1 MIFKIIVAGRL
12 EFGKKK
18 TFDKVLEMYQFRV
31 DNFYKFDLLFREE
44 VFDHENFMLNIPRL
58 VAHKDHKSWKNT
70 VKLLE
75 YLAEYSVAGTVRL
88 WKIGE
93 DGAKKRI
100 EHELIEPKTD
110 KVAVQS
116 FIKGKALI
124 DQDGMENEAMAAL
137 NKAIEKYERHSLAY
151 ERRGLINFKFK
162 NYKDALYDFT
172 KSIDLN
178 PHYAEPYYG
187 RALVKLTLEDEN
199 GAINDLTA
207 AIKNSI
213 PLQAIHNKARKLK
226 SELLLNKGA
235 YDKAETDLR
244 FLALRKYDE
253 SDPFYK
259 HVPQIIYDYG
269 NALIALEKNVEAIA
283 IFEKLMTSENLTK
296 KIDKGELLCRY
307 GTALHRAGK
316 KGFKKNWKSAAEL
329 GSKEAADL
337 LSNYK

>member
-12 EFGKKK
+12 EFGKQK

-44 VFDHENFMLNIPRL
+44 VFDHENFTLNIPRL
-58 VAHKDHKSWKNT
+58 VTHQDHKSWKNT

-75 YLAEYSVAGTVRL
+75 YLAEFSVAGTVRL
-88 WKIGE
+88 WKIGGE
-93 DGAKKRI
+93 GEQKRI

-137 NKAIEKYERHSLAY
+137 NKAIEKYERHSFAY
-151 ERRGLINFKFK
+151 ERRGLVNFKFK

-178 PHYAEPYYG
+178 PHYAAPYYG
-187 RALVKLTLEDEN
+187 RALVKLTLEEEA
-199 GAINDLTA
+199 GAISDLA
-207 AIKNSI
+207 GAIKNSI
-213 PLQAIHNKARKLK
+213 PLQSIHIKARKLK
-226 SELLLNKGA
+226 AELLVKKGA
-235 YDKAETDLR
+235 FDKAENDLR
-244 FLALRKYDE
+244 FLALRKYE
-253 SDPFYK
+253 ATDPFYK

-269 NALIALEKNVEAIA
+269 NALIALDKNVEAIA
-283 IFEKLMTSENLTK
+283 VFEKLMTLENLPK
-296 KIDKGELLCRY
+296 GINKGELLCRY

-329 GSKEAADL
+329 GSKEAKEL